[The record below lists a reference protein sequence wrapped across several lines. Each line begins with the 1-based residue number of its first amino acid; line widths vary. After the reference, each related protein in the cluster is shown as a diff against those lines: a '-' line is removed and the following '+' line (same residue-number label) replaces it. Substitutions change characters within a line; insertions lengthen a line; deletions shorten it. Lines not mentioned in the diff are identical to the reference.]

1 MQRLAADGARIAQT
15 LSKPHCPMTRPLLFT
30 PLTLRDVTFR
40 NRVVIAPMATY
51 SAVDGIAQDFH
62 FAHWGRLVLGGAG
75 CVFVEATAVTDQGRI
90 TNGDLGIWSDAHIPA
105 LKRIAAFMKAQKV
118 VPAIQLAHAGRKGAM
133 QRPWFGNGALTAE
146 DFARGEKKW
155 DTVAPTAEPMAAGHI
170 VPRPLTVADLAV
182 LKGQWVDAARRAV
195 EAGFDVLEIH
205 NAHGYLMH
213 QFLSP
218 ISNTRTDAYGGDLA
232 GRMRF
237 PLEVAQALRAAWPQD
252 KPVFVRVS
260 AVDGLEGGWTL
271 DDTVVYA
278 KELKARGI
286 DVVDCSSGGLF
297 GSATA
302 ARVKRTWGFQVPYA
316 ERVRREAGIKSMAV
330 GLIVDPLFA
339 EDILQKGQADLIAI
353 AREALVNPCW
363 PQMAEIAL
371 GRKAFDAM
379 DDWPVQYGWWL
390 KLRERSIEQI
400 RADEAAARKSA

>member
-1 MQRLAADGARIAQT
+1 
-15 LSKPHCPMTRPLLFT
+15 MTNPLLFT
-30 PLTLRDVTFR
+30 PITLRDVTLR

-51 SAVDGIAQDFH
+51 SAVDGMARDFH

-90 TNGDLGIWSDAHIPA
+90 TNGDLGLWSDAHIPA
-105 LKRIAAFMKAQKV
+105 LKRIAAFMKAQNV
-118 VPAIQLAHAGRKGAM
+118 VSGIQLAHAGRKGAM

-155 DTVAPTAEPMAAGHI
+155 DTVAPTATPMAPGHI
-170 VPRPLTVADLAV
+170 VPHPLSVADLAA
-182 LKGQWVDAARRAV
+182 LKGHWVDAARRAV

-218 ISNTRTDAYGGDLA
+218 ISNTRTDSYGGDLA

-237 PLEVAQALRAAWPQD
+237 PLEVAEALRALWPQD

-260 AVDGLEGGWTL
+260 AVDGLDGGWTM
-271 DDTVVYA
+271 DDTVAYA
-278 KELKARGI
+278 RELKARGI

-316 ERVRREAGIKSMAV
+316 ERVRREAGIRSMAV
-330 GLIVDPLFA
+330 GLIVDPFFA
-339 EDILQKGQADLIAI
+339 EDILQKGRADLIAI

-371 GRKAFDAM
+371 GRKASDAM
-379 DDWPVQYGWWL
+379 DDWPVQYAWWL

-400 RADEAAARKSA
+400 RADEAANR

>member
-1 MQRLAADGARIAQT
+1 MIE
-15 LSKPHCPMTRPLLFT
+15 PLLFT
-30 PLTLRDVTFR
+30 PITIREVTFR
-40 NRVVIAPMATY
+40 NRVIIAPMATY

-62 FAHWGRLVLGGAG
+62 FAHWGRLVLGGAS

-90 TNGDLGIWSDAHIPA
+90 TNGDLGIWSAAHIPP
-105 LKRIAAFMKAQKV
+105 LKRIAEFMKAQKV
-118 VPAIQLAHAGRKGAM
+118 VPGIQLAHAGRKGSM

-155 DTVAPTAEPMAAGHI
+155 DTVAPTAEPMAEGHI
-170 VPRPLTVADLAV
+170 VPRQLSITDLVA
-182 LKGQWVDAARRAV
+182 LKGHWVDAAKRAL
-195 EAGFDVLEIH
+195 EAGFEVLEIH

-218 ISNTRTDAYGGDLA
+218 LSNKRNDAYGGDFA
-232 GRMRF
+232 GRTRF
-237 PLEVAQALRAAWPQD
+237 PLEVAEALRGVWPRD
-252 KPVFVRVS
+252 KPVFLRVS
-260 AVDGLEGGWTL
+260 AVDGIEGGWTL
-271 DDTVVYA
+271 DDTVAYA

-286 DVVDCSSGGLF
+286 DVIDCSSGGLF

-316 ERVRREAGIKSMAV
+316 ERVRREAGIKTMAV

-339 EDILQKGQADLIAI
+339 EEILQKGQADLIAI

-371 GRKAFDAM
+371 GRRPFDAM

-390 KLRERSIEQI
+390 KHRERSIEQI
-400 RADEAAARKSA
+400 RADEAAARQS

>member
-1 MQRLAADGARIAQT
+1 MIE
-15 LSKPHCPMTRPLLFT
+15 PLLFT
-30 PLTLRDVTFR
+30 PITIREVTFR
-40 NRVVIAPMATY
+40 NRVIIAPMATY

-62 FAHWGRLVLGGAG
+62 FAHWGRLVLGGAS

-90 TNGDLGIWSDAHIPA
+90 TNGDLGIWSAAHIPP
-105 LKRIAAFMKAQKV
+105 LKRIAEFMKAQKV
-118 VPAIQLAHAGRKGAM
+118 VPGIQLAHAGRKGSM

-146 DFARGEKKW
+146 DFARGEKNW
-155 DTVAPTAEPMAAGHI
+155 DTVAPTAEPMAEGHI
-170 VPRPLTVADLAV
+170 VPRQLSITDLVA
-182 LKGQWVDAARRAV
+182 LKGHWVDAAKRAL
-195 EAGFDVLEIH
+195 EAGFEVLEIH

-218 ISNTRTDAYGGDLA
+218 LSNKRDDAYGGDFA
-232 GRMRF
+232 GRTRF
-237 PLEVAQALRAAWPQD
+237 PLEVAEALRGVWPRD
-252 KPVFVRVS
+252 KPVFLRVS
-260 AVDGLEGGWTL
+260 AVDGIEGGWTL
-271 DDTVVYA
+271 DDTVAYA

-286 DVVDCSSGGLF
+286 DVIDCSSGGLF

-339 EDILQKGQADLIAI
+339 EEILQKGQADLIAI

-390 KLRERSIEQI
+390 KHRERSIEQI
-400 RADEAAARKSA
+400 RADEAAARRS

>member
-1 MQRLAADGARIAQT
+1 MHVT
-15 LSKPHCPMTRPLLFT
+15 SKPLLFT
-30 PLTLRDVTFR
+30 PITLRDVTFK

-51 SAVDGIAQDFH
+51 SAVEGIAQDFH

-90 TNGDLGIWSDAHIPA
+90 TNGDLGIWSAAHVPA
-105 LKRIAAFMKAQKV
+105 LKRIADFMRAQNV
-118 VPAIQLAHAGRKGAM
+118 VPAIQLAHAGRKGSM

-155 DTVAPTAEPMAAGHI
+155 GTVAPTAEPMAEGHI
-170 VPRPLTVADLAV
+170 VPHRLSVPELAS
-182 LKGQWVDAARRAV
+182 LKEDWVNAAKRSIS
-195 EAGFDVLEIH
+195 AGFDVLEIH

-218 ISNTRTDAYGGDLA
+218 ISNTRDDGYGGDLK

-237 PLEVAQALRAAWPQD
+237 PLEVAEALREVWPQH
-252 KPVFVRVS
+252 KPVFLRVS
-260 AVDGLEGGWTL
+260 AVDGLDGGWTM
-271 DDTVVYA
+271 DDTVLYA

-286 DVVDCSSGGLF
+286 DVIDCSSGGLF

-316 ERVRREAGIKSMAV
+316 ERVRHEAGIKSMAV
-330 GLIVDPLFA
+330 GLIVDPFVA

-371 GRKAFDAM
+371 GRQASDAM

-390 KLRERSIEQI
+390 KHRERSMAQI
-400 RADEAAARKSA
+400 RADEDAVLEG

>member
-1 MQRLAADGARIAQT
+1 
-15 LSKPHCPMTRPLLFT
+15 
-30 PLTLRDVTFR
+30 
-40 NRVVIAPMATY
+40 VVIAPMATY
-51 SAVDGIAQDFH
+51 SAIDGIAKDFH

-75 CVFVEATAVTDQGRI
+75 CVFVEATSVTDQGRI
-90 TNGDLGIWSDAHIPA
+90 TNGDLGIWSSAHVPG
-105 LKRIAAFMKAQKV
+105 LKRIADFMRAQNV
-118 VPAIQLAHAGRKGAM
+118 VPAIQLAHAGRKGSM

-155 DTVAPTAEPMAAGHI
+155 DTVAPTAEPMAEGHI
-170 VPRPLTVADLAV
+170 VPHRLSIRELAS
-182 LKGQWVDAARRAV
+182 LKEDWVNAAKRSIS
-195 EAGFDVLEIH
+195 AGFDVLEIH

-218 ISNTRTDAYGGDLA
+218 ISNTRDDGYGGDLE

-237 PLEVAQALRAAWPQD
+237 PLEVAQALREVWPQH

-260 AVDGLEGGWTL
+260 AVDGIDGGWSM
-271 DDTVVYA
+271 DDTIVYA

-286 DVVDCSSGGLF
+286 DVIDCSSGGLF

-302 ARVKRTWGFQVPYA
+302 ARIKRTWGFQVPYA
-316 ERVRREAGIKSMAV
+316 ERVRHEASIKSMAV
-330 GLIVDPLFA
+330 GLIVDPFLA

-371 GRKAFDAM
+371 GRKASDAM

-390 KLRERSIEQI
+390 KHRERSIAQI
-400 RADEAAARKSA
+400 RADDDAALES

>member
-1 MQRLAADGARIAQT
+1 MTQQADN
-15 LSKPHCPMTRPLLFT
+15 KPLLFT
-30 PLTLRDVTFR
+30 PITLRDITFK

-90 TNGDLGIWSDAHIPA
+90 TNGDLGIWSAAHVPA
-105 LKRIAAFMKAQKV
+105 LKRIADFMRTQNV
-118 VPAIQLAHAGRKGAM
+118 VPGIQLAHAGRKGSM
-133 QRPWFGNGALTAE
+133 QRPWFGNGALTSE
-146 DFARGEKKW
+146 DLARGEKKW

-170 VPRPLTVADLAV
+170 VPHALSIPELAA
-182 LKGQWVDAARRAV
+182 LKQDWVDAAKRAIS
-195 EAGFDVLEIH
+195 AGFDVLEIH

-218 ISNTRTDAYGGDLA
+218 ISNTRDDGYGGDLN

-237 PLEVAQALRAAWPQD
+237 PLEVAEALRNLWPQF

-260 AVDGLEGGWTL
+260 AVDGLDGGWSM

-286 DVVDCSSGGLF
+286 DVIDCSSGGLF

-330 GLIVDPLFA
+330 GLIVDPFVA

-371 GRKAFDAM
+371 GRKAADAM

-390 KLRERSIEQI
+390 KHRERTLEQI
-400 RADEAAARKSA
+400 RADEHAAVEG

>member
-1 MQRLAADGARIAQT
+1 
-15 LSKPHCPMTRPLLFT
+15 
-30 PLTLRDVTFR
+30 
-40 NRVVIAPMATY
+40 
-51 SAVDGIAQDFH
+51 
-62 FAHWGRLVLGGAG
+62 
-75 CVFVEATAVTDQGRI
+75 
-90 TNGDLGIWSDAHIPA
+90 
-105 LKRIAAFMKAQKV
+105 MKAQNV
-118 VPAIQLAHAGRKGAM
+118 VSGIQLAHAGRKGAM
-133 QRPWFGNGALTAE
+133 QRPWFGNGALTRGRLC
-146 DFARGEKKW
+146 ARREEVGHRCAHGRA
-155 DTVAPTAEPMAAGHI
+155 DGPGHI
-170 VPRPLTVADLAV
+170 VPQPLSVADLAV
-182 LKGQWVDAARRAV
+182 LKGQWVAAARRAI

-237 PLEVAQALRAAWPQD
+237 PLEVAEALRAAWPQD

-260 AVDGLEGGWTL
+260 AVDGLDGGWTM

-278 KELKARGI
+278 RELKARGI

-330 GLIVDPLFA
+330 GLIVDPFVA
-339 EDILQKGQADLIAI
+339 EDILRKGRADLIAI

-400 RADEAAARKSA
+400 RADEAASR

>member
-1 MQRLAADGARIAQT
+1 
-15 LSKPHCPMTRPLLFT
+15 MTKPLLFT
-30 PLTLRDVTFR
+30 PITLRDVTLK

-62 FAHWGRLVLGGAG
+62 FAHLGRFVLGGAG

-90 TNGDLGIWSDAHIPA
+90 TNGDMGIWSAAHVPP
-105 LKRIAAFMKAQKV
+105 LKRIAEFMKAHDV
-118 VPAIQLAHAGRKGAM
+118 VPAIQLAHAGRKGSM

-155 DTVAPTAEPMAAGHI
+155 DTVAPTAEPMAEGHI
-170 VPRPLTVADLAV
+170 VPRQLSIADIAA
-182 LKGQWVDAARRAV
+182 LKGHWVDAAKRAL

-218 ISNTRTDAYGGDLA
+218 ISNKRNDAYGGDLA

-237 PLEVAQALRAAWPQD
+237 PLEVAEALRKVWPQD

-260 AVDGLEGGWTL
+260 AVDGIDGGWNM

-278 KELKARGI
+278 RELKARGI
-286 DVVDCSSGGLF
+286 DVIDCSSGGLF

-302 ARVKRTWGFQVPYA
+302 ARIKRTWGFQVPYA

-330 GLIVDPLFA
+330 GLIVDPFFA
-339 EDILQKGQADLIAI
+339 EEILKKGQADLIAI
-353 AREALVNPCW
+353 AREALANPSW

-390 KLRERSIEQI
+390 KHRERSIAQI
-400 RADEAAARKSA
+400 RAVEAQAEQN

>member
-1 MQRLAADGARIAQT
+1 MNE
-15 LSKPHCPMTRPLLFT
+15 PLLFT
-30 PLTLRDVTFR
+30 PITIRGVTFK
-40 NRVVIAPMATY
+40 NRVIIAPMATY

-90 TNGDLGIWSDAHIPA
+90 TNGDLGIWSAVHVPP
-105 LKRIAAFMKAQKV
+105 LRRIAEFMKAQKV
-118 VPAIQLAHAGRKGAM
+118 VPGIQLAHAGRKGSM

-146 DFARGEKKW
+146 DLARGEKKW
-155 DTVAPTAEPMAAGHI
+155 DTVAPTAEPMAEGHI
-170 VPRPLTVADLAV
+170 VPRQLSVSDLAT
-182 LKGQWVDAARRAV
+182 LKGHWVDAAKRAL

-218 ISNTRTDAYGGDLA
+218 LSNKRNDAYGGDFA
-232 GRMRF
+232 GRTRF
-237 PLEVAQALRAAWPQD
+237 PLEVAEALRAAWPQD

-260 AVDGLEGGWTL
+260 AVDGLDGGWTL
-271 DDTVVYA
+271 DDTVAYA
-278 KELKARGI
+278 RELKARGI
-286 DVVDCSSGGLF
+286 DVIDCSSGGLF

-330 GLIVDPLFA
+330 GLIVDPFVA
-339 EDILQKGQADLIAI
+339 EDILQQGRADLIAI

-363 PQMAEIAL
+363 AQMAEIAL

-390 KLRERSIEQI
+390 KHRERSIEQI
-400 RADEAAARKSA
+400 RADEAAARQS